1 MLKMKGKIA
10 GLNMNLPSRD
20 ENGLEP
26 DALCPNVAVRCGF
39 GALPNR
45 ADSRQIFNR
54 ESILIVL
61 HNDTIGIDLKRN
73 EG

>member
-10 GLNMNLPSRD
+10 GLDMNLPSRD

-26 DALCPNVAVRCGF
+26 DAFCPNVAMRCGF

-45 ADSRQIFNR
+45 ADGRQIFNAK
-54 ESILIVL
+54 SVLIAL
-61 HNDTIGIDLKRN
+61 YNDTIGIDLKRN
-73 EG
+73 KG